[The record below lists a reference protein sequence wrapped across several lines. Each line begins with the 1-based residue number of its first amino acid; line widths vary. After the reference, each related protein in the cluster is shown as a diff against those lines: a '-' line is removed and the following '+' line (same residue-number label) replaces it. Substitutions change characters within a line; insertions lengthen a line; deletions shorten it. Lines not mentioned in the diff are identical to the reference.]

1 MCSDLKTAEYRSPD
15 CLQCFAMWELAL
27 IAKDFQPR
35 RKAIYQDIDRKDG
48 PMWSQVYRL
57 CLDVVHEIET
67 RIDSYNK
74 APEPPTKELVLPP
87 TKEASQ
93 SALQVSSDSIL
104 LATPTKK
111 SRVETIVGSAA
122 VRSPGQAPR
131 LSPLVQKGYSQAK
144 GVMDEVA
151 RQATS
156 SENLHSPIQK
166 WTRRFLD
173 SPIGV
178 AFRQTYDRRIT
189 TIVLGSPYAEP
200 SLFINAISA
209 LTRLALQSLTEDS
222 YGNVQRDVSSIIRT
236 FTAVTVKLETFKA
249 EFPIHWTD
257 LGGSK
262 ECEQADAILATLK
275 NALQQLI
282 EGFGPYARDI
292 RLTFADMRLAREA
305 AGIPHR
311 AGAGAVAAIQ
321 QPEMRQVR

>member
-1 MCSDLKTAEYRSPD
+1 
-15 CLQCFAMWELAL
+15 MWELAL
-27 IAKDFQPR
+27 IAKDFESR
-35 RKAIYQDIDRKDG
+35 RNAIYQDIDRKDG
-48 PMWSQVYRL
+48 PMWSQVYKL

-67 RIDSYNK
+67 RIDAYGK
-74 APEPPTKELVLPP
+74 PPEVPAKELVLPP

-93 SALQVSSDSIL
+93 SALQVSNDSIL

-111 SRVETIVGSAA
+111 SKVESIVGMAA

-144 GVMDEVA
+144 GVVNEVA

-178 AFRQTYDRRIT
+178 AFRQSYDRRIT
-189 TIVLGSPYAEP
+189 TIILGTPYAEP

-209 LTRLALQSLTEDS
+209 LTRLALHSLTEDS
-222 YGNVQRDVSSIIRT
+222 YGNAQRDVSTIIRT
-236 FTAVTVKLETFKA
+236 FTAVTVKLEKFKA
-249 EFPIHWTD
+249 DFPIHWTD

-262 ECEQADAILATLK
+262 ECAEVDEVLATLK
-275 NALQQLI
+275 EALRQLL

-292 RLTFADMRLAREA
+292 RLTFADMRQAREA

-311 AGAGAVAAIQ
+311 VGSVVAMR
-321 QPEMRQVR
+321 QPEMREVQ

>member
-1 MCSDLKTAEYRSPD
+1 
-15 CLQCFAMWELAL
+15 
-27 IAKDFQPR
+27 
-35 RKAIYQDIDRKDG
+35 
-48 PMWSQVYRL
+48 MWSQVYKL
-57 CLDVVHEIET
+57 CLDIVHEIET
-67 RIDSYNK
+67 RIDMYGK
-74 APEPPTKELVLPP
+74 APDPPTKELVLPP
-87 TKEASQ
+87 TKEAGQ
-93 SALQVSSDSIL
+93 SALQVSNDSIL
-104 LATPTKK
+104 LATPPKK
-111 SRVETIVGSAA
+111 SRVENIVGMAA

-144 GVMDEVA
+144 GVVDEVT

-178 AFRQTYDRRIT
+178 AFRQTYSRRIT
-189 TIVLGSPYAEP
+189 MVVMGTPYAEP

-222 YGNVQRDVSSIIRT
+222 YGNVQRDVSTIIRT
-236 FTAVTVKLETFKA
+236 FTAVTVKLEKFKA
-249 EFPIHWTD
+249 DFSIHWTD

-262 ECEQADAILATLK
+262 KCAEVDEILATLK
-275 NALQQLI
+275 EALRQLI

-305 AGIPHR
+305 AGMPHR
-311 AGAGAVAAIQ
+311 AGAVAAMRP
-321 QPEMRQVR
+321 PEMREVR

>member
-1 MCSDLKTAEYRSPD
+1 
-15 CLQCFAMWELAL
+15 MWELAL

-35 RKAIYQDIDRKDG
+35 RQAIYQDIDRKDG
-48 PMWSQVYRL
+48 PMWAQVYKL
-57 CLDVVHEIET
+57 CLDIVHEIET
-67 RIDSYNK
+67 RIDTYSK
-74 APEPPTKELVLPP
+74 APEPLSKELVLPP

-93 SALQVSSDSIL
+93 STLQVSNDPIL

-111 SRVETIVGSAA
+111 SKLENIVGMAA

-131 LSPLVQKGYSQAK
+131 LSPIVQKGYSQAK
-144 GVMDEVA
+144 GVVDEVA

-156 SENLHSPIQK
+156 FEDLHSPIQK
-166 WTRRFLD
+166 WTRRFLE

-189 TIVLGSPYAEP
+189 MIILGTPYAEP
-200 SLFINAISA
+200 SLVINAISA

-222 YGNVQRDVSSIIRT
+222 YGNVQRDVSTIIRT
-236 FTAVTVKLETFKA
+236 FTAVTVKLEQFKA
-249 EFPIHWTD
+249 DFPIHWTD

-262 ECEQADAILATLK
+262 QCAEAEAVLVTLK
-275 NALQQLI
+275 EALRQLI

-305 AGIPHR
+305 AGMPYR
-311 AGAGAVAAIQ
+311 TGAVAAIQ

>member
-1 MCSDLKTAEYRSPD
+1 
-15 CLQCFAMWELAL
+15 
-27 IAKDFQPR
+27 
-35 RKAIYQDIDRKDG
+35 
-48 PMWSQVYRL
+48 MWSQVYKL
-57 CLDVVHEIET
+57 CLDIVHEIET
-67 RIDSYNK
+67 RIDTYGK
-74 APEPPTKELVLPP
+74 APEAPTKEPALPP

-93 SALQVSSDSIL
+93 NALQVSNDPIL

-111 SRVETIVGSAA
+111 STVENIVGMAA

-144 GVMDEVA
+144 GVVDEVA

-189 TIVLGSPYAEP
+189 TVVLGTPYAEP
-200 SLFINAISA
+200 SLFTNSISA
-209 LTRLALQSLTEDS
+209 LTRLALHSLTEDS
-222 YGNVQRDVSSIIRT
+222 YGNVQRDVSTIIRT
-236 FTAVTVKLETFKA
+236 FTAVTVKLEKFKA
-249 EFPIHWTD
+249 DFPIHWTD

-262 ECEQADAILATLK
+262 ECAEVDEVLATLK
-275 NALQQLI
+275 EALRQLI

-292 RLTFADMRLAREA
+292 RLTFADMRQAREA
-305 AGIPHR
+305 AGMPHR
-311 AGAGAVAAIQ
+311 AGTVVAMR
-321 QPEMRQVR
+321 QPEMREVR